1 MATLERTLVIIK
13 PNGVQRGLV
22 GDLLS
27 RFERRG
33 LKIAGLKMAT
43 MSRSKAA
50 EHYAEHEG
58 KSFYEELVGFITS
71 GPVVLTVIEGP
82 KAISIARSMAGP
94 TDPSKAPPGTIRGD
108 YAISITR
115 NIVHASD
122 SPESSER
129 EVGLF
134 FRPEEIQKYDL
145 RSEP

>member
-1 MATLERTLVIIK
+1 MERTLVIIK
-13 PNGVQRGLV
+13 PNGVRRGLV

-94 TDPSKAPPGTIRGD
+94 TDPSKASPGTIRGD
-108 YAISITR
+108 YAISITC

-122 SPESSER
+122 SSKSAER
-129 EVGLF
+129 EIGLF
-134 FRPEEIQKYDL
+134 FQQEEIQRYDL
-145 RSEP
+145 RNES